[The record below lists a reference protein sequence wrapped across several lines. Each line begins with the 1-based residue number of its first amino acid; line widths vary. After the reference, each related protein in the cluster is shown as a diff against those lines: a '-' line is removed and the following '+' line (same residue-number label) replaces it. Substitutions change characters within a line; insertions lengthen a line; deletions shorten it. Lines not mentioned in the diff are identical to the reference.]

1 MIADYRLSCIGTIVA
16 CEVYPE
22 LIEGSLTCTFC
33 NSIRIA
39 AVPPKQSAYIPC
51 QCRIDSC
58 KI

>member
-1 MIADYRLSCIGTIVA
+1 MIAGYRLSYIGTIVA

-22 LIEGSLTCTFC
+22 LVEGSFTWYIM

-39 AVPPKQSAYIPC
+39 TVPPKQSAYIPC